1 MRYMW
6 RVPRNPEACER
17 KVQETLMTEKELLQQ
32 IEYHS
37 KMRDH
42 HDGIVKHFQKR
53 LRLLREAVA
62 KKTSEQVT
70 INILERLKQ

>member
-1 MRYMW
+1 
-6 RVPRNPEACER
+6 
-17 KVQETLMTEKELLQQ
+17 MTEKELLQQ

-53 LRLLREAVA
+53 VRLLREAVA
-62 KKTSEQVT
+62 KKTSHEIT
-70 INILERLKQ
+70 HNILERLKQ

>member
-1 MRYMW
+1 
-6 RVPRNPEACER
+6 
-17 KVQETLMTEKELLQQ
+17 MTEKELLQQ

-42 HDGIVKHFQKR
+42 HDGIVKHFKKR

>member
-1 MRYMW
+1 
-6 RVPRNPEACER
+6 
-17 KVQETLMTEKELLQQ
+17 MTEKELLQQ

-42 HDGIVKHFQKR
+42 HDGIIQHFQKR